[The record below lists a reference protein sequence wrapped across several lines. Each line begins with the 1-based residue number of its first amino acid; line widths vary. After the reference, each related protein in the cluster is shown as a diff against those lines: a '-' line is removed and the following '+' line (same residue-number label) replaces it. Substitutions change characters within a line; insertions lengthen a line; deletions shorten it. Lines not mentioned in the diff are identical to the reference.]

1 MAKPFCYFDTTISNK
16 AADSSDRP
24 KTIKLTDKDHTDCC
38 LQLNASYV
46 RDNYLYRATSLH
58 KKRLYAKARKD
69 NYTNGDRSI
78 SPTIY
83 PFGMNAQG
91 GFCDLA
97 VLSLKQ
103 MANKKFKDNNS
114 YTLIGLSQYLE
125 IDVADGVTNRVLSL
139 QILKAYK
146 NFIYV
151 NSSSDWWVYGDFV
164 LCLGGRVEFCKMY
177 LNIIKI
183 VFP

>member
-1 MAKPFCYFDTTISNK
+1 
-16 AADSSDRP
+16 
-24 KTIKLTDKDHTDCC
+24 
-38 LQLNASYV
+38 
-46 RDNYLYRATSLH
+46 
-58 KKRLYAKARKD
+58 
-69 NYTNGDRSI
+69 
-78 SPTIY
+78 
-83 PFGMNAQG
+83 MNAQG

-125 IDVADGVTNRVLSL
+125 IDVADGVTDRVLSL

-151 NSSSDWWVYGDFV
+151 NSSPD
-164 LCLGGRVEFCKMY
+164 
-177 LNIIKI
+177 
-183 VFP
+183 